1 MFQPGV
7 KSEKATEKA
16 YFSHRGETSG
26 KCSSTAANLK
36 QHQQMLEY
44 DLLKNHKCTLHKREE
59 LNSSLGV
66 KYVPTSRFQLTL
78 SHI

>member
-1 MFQPGV
+1 MQRLWEMFQPGV

-36 QHQQMLEY
+36 QHQQRN
-44 DLLKNHKCTLHKREE
+44 LK
-59 LNSSLGV
+59 G
-66 KYVPTSRFQLTL
+66 PTPVADAQV
-78 SHI
+78 